1 MEGNQMTINTTL
13 NLTAQ
18 QAVILLNTLQE
29 KFHSLSNT
37 YEHMVD
43 TNVDNQLVAN
53 AFDAKKEVLQIIWKL
68 EGEK

>member
-1 MEGNQMTINTTL
+1 MTINATL

-18 QAVILLNTLQE
+18 QTILLLNTLHE

-43 TNVDNQLVAN
+43 NNVDKQLVAN

>member
-1 MEGNQMTINTTL
+1 MVINTTL

-18 QAVILLNTLQE
+18 QSILLLNTLRE
-29 KFHSLSNT
+29 KFHSLANT

-43 TNVDNQLVAN
+43 NNVDKQLVSN

>member
-1 MEGNQMTINTTL
+1 MATTTTL

-18 QAVILLNTLQE
+18 QSVVLLNTLRE
-29 KFHSLSNT
+29 KFDSLSNT

-43 TNVDNQLVAN
+43 NNVDKQLVAN

-68 EGEK
+68 EGEQ

>member
-1 MEGNQMTINTTL
+1 MATTTTL

-18 QAVILLNTLQE
+18 QSILLLNTLRE

-43 TNVDNQLVAN
+43 NNIDKQLVSN

-68 EGEK
+68 EGEQA

>member
-1 MEGNQMTINTTL
+1 MEGHQKTINTTL

-18 QAVILLNTLQE
+18 QSILLLNTLHE
-29 KFHSLSNT
+29 KFKSLSNT

-43 TNVDNQLVAN
+43 NNVDKQLIAN

-68 EGEK
+68 EGEQ

>member
-1 MEGNQMTINTTL
+1 MTINTTL
-13 NLTAQ
+13 DLTATQ
-18 QAVILLNTLQE
+18 SILLLNTLRE

-43 TNVDNQLVAN
+43 NHVDNQLVVN

-68 EGEK
+68 EGEQA

>member
-1 MEGNQMTINTTL
+1 MTINTTL

-18 QAVILLNTLQE
+18 QSILLLNTLRE

-43 TNVDNQLVAN
+43 NNIDKQLVSN
-53 AFDAKKEVLQIIWKL
+53 SFDAKKEVLQIIWKL
-68 EGEK
+68 EGEQA

>member
-1 MEGNQMTINTTL
+1 MATTTTL

-18 QAVILLNTLQE
+18 QSVVLLNTLRE

-43 TNVDNQLVAN
+43 NNVDKQLVAN

-68 EGEK
+68 EGEQ

>member
-1 MEGNQMTINTTL
+1 MTINTTL

-18 QAVILLNTLQE
+18 QSILLLNTLLE
-29 KFHSLSNT
+29 KFHSLANT

-43 TNVDNQLVAN
+43 NNVDKQLVSN

>member
-1 MEGNQMTINTTL
+1 MTINTTL

-18 QAVILLNTLQE
+18 QSILLLNTLRE
-29 KFHSLSNT
+29 KFKSLSNT

-43 TNVDNQLVAN
+43 SNVDKQLIAN